1 MNKKLSLA
9 TAMGA
14 TAIAL
19 ALSQPAAAVDESNFR
34 FDKTSD
40 LAAVC
45 AVTADAAEYALA
57 NQSCRAFIEAAVQYH
72 DEISNRK
79 KMKRLV
85 CYPASATIE
94 DGKAVFVAWAAA
106 NASNQKLMNEVPVIG
121 LMRSLNAKFPCK
133 G

>member
-1 MNKKLSLA
+1 MHKKTSLA
-9 TAMGA
+9 AALGTAA
-14 TAIAL
+14 VAL
-19 ALSQPAAAVDESNFR
+19 ALGQPAAAVDDTNFR

-45 AVTADAAEYALA
+45 SVAADAAEYALA
-57 NQSCRAFIEAAVQYH
+57 NQACRAFIEAAVQYH
-72 DEISNRK
+72 DEVSNRK

-85 CYPASATIE
+85 CYPSNATIE

-121 LMRSLNAKFPCK
+121 LMRSLNGKFPCK

>member
-1 MNKKLSLA
+1 MPKKTSLA
-9 TAMGA
+9 TTLG
-14 TAIAL
+14 TAAVAL
-19 ALSQPAAAVDESNFR
+19 ALGQPVAAVDESNFR

-45 AVTADAAEYALA
+45 SVTADAAEYALA

-106 NASNQKLMNEVPVIG
+106 HASNQKLMNEVPVIG